1 MKELFVLGLRWSMNS
16 IYNQKYEI
24 AMRVLLLLSVSDKPM
39 SIDTIA
45 SLDLM
50 ITYGK
55 YFQLTDSNLHG
66 ENSYYFSELSAR
78 RNLIKNAL
86 PYLVITGLIE
96 ICDSKKGLEYNSS
109 PNGITIA
116 KNIKTNYGNEYLEI
130 AKEVMS
136 KTKGLSDN
144 QIIKNIIQFKNRK

>member
-1 MKELFVLGLRWSMNS
+1 MNS

-24 AMRVLLLLSVSDKPM
+24 AMRVLLLLSISNKPM
-39 SIDTIA
+39 TIDTIS
-45 SLDLM
+45 SLDLI

-66 ENSYYFSELSAR
+66 ENLYYFSELSAR

-86 PYLVITGLIE
+86 TYLVKTGLIQ
-96 ICDSKKGLEYNSS
+96 ICDSKKGLEYKSS
-109 PNGITIA
+109 QNGTIIA
-116 KNIKTNYGNEYLEI
+116 KNIKTNYGTEYLEI

-136 KTKGLSDN
+136 KTKELSDN
-144 QIIKNIIQFKNRK
+144 QIIKNIIQFKKRK